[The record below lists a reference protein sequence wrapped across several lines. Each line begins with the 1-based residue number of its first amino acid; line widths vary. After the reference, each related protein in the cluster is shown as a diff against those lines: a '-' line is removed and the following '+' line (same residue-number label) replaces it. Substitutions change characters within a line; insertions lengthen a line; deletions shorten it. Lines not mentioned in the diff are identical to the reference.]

1 MKCQHHIASCPHSL
15 LLECINSYCSLY
27 KGWESFPFTL
37 LIVVKLQPQ
46 PHSPFFCL
54 PYVKYILIKVIGNNL
69 TKSSLWLHYSDD
81 VHIIIYKIC
90 LIHLYIYSVKRPE
103 KKRIL

>member
-1 MKCQHHIASCPHSL
+1 M
-15 LLECINSYCSLY
+15 
-27 KGWESFPFTL
+27 
-37 LIVVKLQPQ
+37 IVVKLQPQ

-103 KKRIL
+103 KKKEFCNFGRDWLVKLSSFKGLSKSIVVDIRSVTP